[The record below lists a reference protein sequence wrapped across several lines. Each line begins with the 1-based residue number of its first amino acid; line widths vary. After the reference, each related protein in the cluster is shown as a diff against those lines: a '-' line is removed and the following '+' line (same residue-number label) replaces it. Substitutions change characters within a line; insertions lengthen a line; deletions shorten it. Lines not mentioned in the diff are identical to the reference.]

1 MKTTKQLN
9 KHTNNLK
16 TNTLNC
22 SIMKNFKHF
31 LGIRLLMALT
41 FTSCSKNNDNT
52 PVIRPNQ
59 EDFNALKNNALEKLV
74 QTFQFNAEDGAVSF
88 TSENG
93 VSININGSCLTLN
106 GNAVSG
112 TVDLEFVEI
121 FNKGNMLTTNKP
133 TMGILPN
140 GDKAMLVSGGEFF
153 INATQNGQ
161 ALESSCGFQM
171 IIPASLT
178 GGIDNDMIL
187 WNGHIDQDGNLAWE
201 EDKRDATN
209 GQGGGVFA
217 EGNQYYGFFQSFGW
231 TNVDRFYSDPRPK
244 TTILAAVPEGYDNT
258 NSAVYLSY
266 DGEETALAKLDTYD
280 AQTGLFSEHYGQIPI
295 GLECHAIF
303 ATEENGN
310 WKYAIQAV
318 TIVEN
323 GIITFTE
330 GEMSIATE
338 AQLTTIINGLP

>member
-1 MKTTKQLN
+1 MKITKHILG
-9 KHTNNLK
+9 
-16 TNTLNC
+16 TLLV
-22 SIMKNFKHF
+22 S
-31 LGIRLLMALT
+31 ALV
-41 FTSCSKNNDNT
+41 FTSCTKNDNDNLIIPAT
-52 PVIRPNQ
+52 G
-59 EDFNALKNNALEKLV
+59 EEFNAIKDQALENII
-74 QTFQFNAEDGAVSF
+74 QNFQFNAEDGSATF

-93 VSININGSCLTLN
+93 VQITINGSCLTKN
-106 GNAVSG
+106 GNAVTG
-112 TVDLEFVEI
+112 AVDVEYVEI
-121 FNKGNMLTTNKP
+121 FNKGTMLTTNKP

-140 GDKAMLVSGGEFF
+140 GDKALLISGGEFF
-153 INATQNGQ
+153 VEATQDGE
-161 ALESSCGFQM
+161 ALETSCGFQM
-171 IIPASLT
+171 QIPTDLT
-178 GGIDNDMIL
+178 GGADNEMIL
-187 WNGHIDQDGNLAWE
+187 WNGAIDENGDLAWE
-201 EDKRDATN
+201 EDKRDGAN
-209 GQGGGVFA
+209 GQEGGVFA

-280 AQTGLFSEHYGQIPI
+280 EQTGLFSEHYGQIPI

-303 ATEENGN
+303 ATEEDGN

-318 TIVEN
+318 TIEEN

-330 GEMSIATE
+330 GETAIATE